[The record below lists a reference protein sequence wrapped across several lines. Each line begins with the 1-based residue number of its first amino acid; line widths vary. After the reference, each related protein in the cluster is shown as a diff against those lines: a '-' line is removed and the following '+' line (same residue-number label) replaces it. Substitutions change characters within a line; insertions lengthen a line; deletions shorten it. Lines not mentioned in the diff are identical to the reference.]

1 MATRMNNK
9 YLINL
14 RGAGASGKTTALK
27 KYCERYGI
35 LRVEKVETPFAH
47 LPISILNN
55 GVIVF
60 GDYTIQA
67 NCLGADR
74 FKNGSKDIIDCFI
87 AVCEKYNPDIII
99 YEHMFSSHT
108 FKCSY
113 EISQIAKEFGYE
125 YFAIQLQI
133 SEEKRKNNVIKRSGE
148 NASLKRFDSNNGK
161 RVDAASKKLIDAG
174 IDVLQ
179 INVDNMRFENM
190 WKILE
195 YGIRKKVR

>member
-1 MATRMNNK
+1 MRMNNK

-14 RGAGASGKTTALK
+14 RGAGASGKTTVLRQ
-27 KYCERYGI
+27 YCERYGI
-35 LRVEKVETPFAH
+35 SKVEKVETPFAS

-87 AVCEKYNPDIII
+87 AVCEKYNPNIII

-125 YFAIQLQI
+125 YFAIQLQV
-133 SEEKRKNNVIKRSGE
+133 SEQKRRRNVIARSGS
-148 NASLKRFDSNNGK
+148 NASMKRFDSNNGK
-161 RVDAASKKLIDAG
+161 RVDAASKKLMDAG
-174 IDVLQ
+174 IYVLQ
-179 INVDNMRFENM
+179 INVDNMKFENM